1 MLVNKL
7 RPGGRWTF
15 VKRPDTNR
23 QLLFA
28 LVQAPHPPCTPV
40 LSKPPIVTAL
50 QLPATHM
57 LVVVMEEKLVKVLL
71 SDDPGVHGVPS
82 LTEPQAIGGPQ
93 VPCLWQKR
101 VQGTRVEGG

>member
-1 MLVNKL
+1 
-7 RPGGRWTF
+7 
-15 VKRPDTNR
+15 
-23 QLLFA
+23 
-28 LVQAPHPPCTPV
+28 
-40 LSKPPIVTAL
+40 
-50 QLPATHM
+50 M
-57 LVVVMEEKLVKVLL
+57 LVVVMEEKLVEVLL